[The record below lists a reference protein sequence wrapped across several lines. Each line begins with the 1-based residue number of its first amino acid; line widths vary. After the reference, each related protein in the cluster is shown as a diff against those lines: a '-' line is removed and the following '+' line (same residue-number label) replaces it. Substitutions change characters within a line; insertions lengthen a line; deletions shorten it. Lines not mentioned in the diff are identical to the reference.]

1 MASQGPEPLV
11 WTPDKRMILQ
21 SAVADLSPDAF
32 QSIVGKV
39 FGPATLAMR
48 RRWSPRDVDFE
59 GLENG
64 DLQRIS
70 ASRNGGQPV
79 PQIDLGFNDD
89 KQEDPQTHHPGRVSR
104 DVKRSV
110 RANVGAED
118 FDVEQ
123 CCAKCGKWDFG
134 AGSDVSL
141 KRCARCLTIYYCSP
155 ACQKEHWS
163 QHKKHCKR
171 LKKERDA
178 AKGLTGAMAA
188 ASIS

>member
-1 MASQGPEPLV
+1 MAETFDSRVHRSTFRRGPPPKIYARMV
-11 WTPDKRMILQ
+11 QKR
-21 SAVADLSPDAF
+21 LS
-32 QSIVGKV
+32 VN
-39 FGPATLAMR
+39 
-48 RRWSPRDVDFE
+48 
-59 GLENG
+59 NG

-79 PQIDLGFNDD
+79 SQIDLGFDDD
-89 KQEDPQTHHPGRVSR
+89 KHEDPQTHHPGRVSR

-155 ACQKEHWS
+155 ACQKEHWP

-171 LKKERDA
+171 LRAERDA

-188 ASIS
+188 ARIS

>member
-1 MASQGPEPLV
+1 M
-11 WTPDKRMILQ
+11 
-21 SAVADLSPDAF
+21 
-32 QSIVGKV
+32 
-39 FGPATLAMR
+39 
-48 RRWSPRDVDFE
+48 
-59 GLENG
+59 
-64 DLQRIS
+64 
-70 ASRNGGQPV
+70 
-79 PQIDLGFNDD
+79 
-89 KQEDPQTHHPGRVSR
+89 
-104 DVKRSV
+104 

-155 ACQKEHWS
+155 ACQKEHWP

-171 LKKERDA
+171 LKAERDA

-188 ASIS
+188 ARQVRRGARRTRRARIFAWRRRGSRM